1 MGVQH
6 DGRTPDTQLL
16 VPADQLQLWTAN
28 TYQVRACELV
38 LNRTI
43 DPTPGSQLDQVD
55 AIYHWEKISV
65 WARSYLL
72 AATENLCMWADLV
85 APYDLVPD
93 AVNRVR
99 MRPYLLLARS
109 GLEAA
114 AHAIWLLDVPNG
126 TFKECVQRHVRLMHH
141 DFHLHKQALEARGS
155 DASRIEDR
163 IAKLKERAAG
173 LPFDVT
179 PTDKPPGY
187 EKLVRNAATV
197 VGKDSNE
204 WAYLWKAAS
213 GAGHGQ
219 NWFGIEGFDLH
230 PTREY
235 EPGHFRMTSVPDPV
249 YITEMIEAAAD
260 ALAWGTTRWLGYG
273 GHDPSLLLAAT
284 RAVHAKMPKKPGFTR
299 S

>member
-1 MGVQH
+1 MGVH
-6 DGRTPDTQLL
+6 DDGQGTDAQLL
-16 VPADQLQLWTAN
+16 VPADQVQQWATN
-28 TYQVRACELV
+28 TYRVRSCELV
-38 LNRTI
+38 LSRTV
-43 DPTPGSQLDQVD
+43 DPLPGSQLDRAD
-55 AIYHWEKISV
+55 AIYRWEKISV

-72 AATENLCMWADLV
+72 AATESLCLWADLV

-114 AHAIWLLDVPNG
+114 AHAIWLLDVPTR
-126 TFKECVQRHVRLMHH
+126 TFEECVKRHVRLMHH
-141 DFHLHKQALEARGS
+141 DFTLHKQALEARGS
-155 DASRIEDR
+155 DAGRIEDR

-173 LPFDVT
+173 LPFEVT

-197 VGKDSNE
+197 VGKDANE
-204 WAYLWKAAS
+204 WAYLWQAAS

-219 NWFGIEGFDLH
+219 NWFGIEGFDLR

-235 EPGHFRMTSVPDPV
+235 EPGHFRTMSVPDSV
-249 YITEMIEAAAD
+249 YITEMIEAAAA
-260 ALAWGTTRWLGYG
+260 ALAWGTTRWLDYG
-273 GHDPSLLLAAT
+273 GHDRSLMFTAM
-284 RAVHAKMPKKPGFTR
+284 REVHARMPKKPGVT
-299 S
+299 SS